1 MYTDSTG
8 AATVRIAMP
17 AHMQSSLIF
26 HYNLKFYDN
35 DGDGYD
41 GVSLKRFVMQ
51 VSLILL
57 ELYLCRLIRNLRL
70 DEELLNEY
78 PRTLYWLIA
87 WAEINWPTRIRE
99 EFVCCLVRTT
109 VFNVC
114 TIMMFSNI
122 DLWCDLRGMF
132 ELRKL
137 IVKFWWCRVFED
149 RSCSEVSTSNLWSTK
164 TYS

>member
-51 VSLILL
+51 VNRRVMKWKFFHA
-57 ELYLCRLIRNLRL
+57 ERLSI
-70 DEELLNEY
+70 
-78 PRTLYWLIA
+78 P
-87 WAEINWPTRIRE
+87 
-99 EFVCCLVRTT
+99 V
-109 VFNVC
+109 
-114 TIMMFSNI
+114 
-122 DLWCDLRGMF
+122 
-132 ELRKL
+132 
-137 IVKFWWCRVFED
+137 
-149 RSCSEVSTSNLWSTK
+149 
-164 TYS
+164 